1 MSEALLASACDLLD
15 RVQHQRATAVVFAP
29 GRVNLIGEH
38 TDYNDGWVLPCA
50 LAVGTAVAIAPR
62 SDKEI
67 VAVSRHLTSSTEIHD
82 RFRVDRPIERDSE
95 NFWGNYLRGVVTAMQ
110 RSGITLDGADIAIVG
125 DIPQGAGLSSSA
137 SLCVALAR
145 ALLANCGPTAV
156 AEVPPAQI
164 AKWAQWSEHHFA
176 GCQCGLMDQM
186 AAAVATPGVAMLLDC
201 RTLDTESLPLP
212 AGITVLVAHSGVE
225 RKLASGEYNLRREQC
240 AAAARGLGVDTLR
253 DADHSLLQTR
263 GTAISIVERQRA
275 RHVIS
280 ENIRVTRAVTAIADR
295 DLRELGRC
303 LRESHESL
311 RHDFEVTVPEVDE
324 LVEHLNRSID
334 DLAQGCGGAR
344 MTGGGFGGCVVAMV
358 DSAAANQIE
367 ADVRR
372 YLARRTAHPLV
383 LSLTAANVAKR

>member
-1 MSEALLASACDLLD
+1 
-15 RVQHQRATAVVFAP
+15 
-29 GRVNLIGEH
+29 
-38 TDYNDGWVLPCA
+38 
-50 LAVGTAVAIAPR
+50 
-62 SDKEI
+62 
-67 VAVSRHLTSSTEIHD
+67 
-82 RFRVDRPIERDSE
+82 
-95 NFWGNYLRGVVTAMQ
+95 
-110 RSGITLDGADIAIVG
+110 
-125 DIPQGAGLSSSA
+125 
-137 SLCVALAR
+137 
-145 ALLANCGPTAV
+145 
-156 AEVPPAQI
+156 
-164 AKWAQWSEHHFA
+164 
-176 GCQCGLMDQM
+176 MDQM

-311 RHDFEVTVPEVDE
+311 RHDFAVTVPEVDE

-334 DLAQGCGGAR
+334 DLAQGCGRAR